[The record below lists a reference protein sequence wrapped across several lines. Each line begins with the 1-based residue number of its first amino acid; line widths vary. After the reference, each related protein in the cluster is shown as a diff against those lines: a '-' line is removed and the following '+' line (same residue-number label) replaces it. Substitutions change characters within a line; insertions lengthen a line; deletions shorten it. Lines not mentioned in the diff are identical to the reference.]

1 MKPINRPVGASLNSA
16 CVLLK
21 TLNLAVFLT
30 VLWLLW
36 TGTGG
41 NHTVAHLANQQ
52 AQQMRAHAT
61 LNDRLASAEDRLDEQ
76 RSNEL
81 IQLAAAVPAK
91 QPEVDSEVTNQL
103 RLEID
108 GYRQQ
113 LSAVEKTAELK
124 QALNTVIGAE
134 FLKTTNSTQAAEQL
148 LSVKEVIWR
157 KSTEEAAVEQ
167 SLQSLMAPIDIL
179 AGEWQ
184 QGFTD
189 NSVSTIYRVLGDSI
203 TILERPGGSR

>member
-1 MKPINRPVGASLNSA
+1 M
-16 CVLLK
+16 
-21 TLNLAVFLT
+21 
-30 VLWLLW
+30 LWLLW

-41 NHTVAHLANQQ
+41 NHDVSHLASQQ
-52 AQQMRAHAT
+52 AQQARAYAS
-61 LNDRLASAEDRLDEQ
+61 LGDRIAIAEDRLNER
-76 RSNEL
+76 RSDQL

-91 QPEVDSEVTNQL
+91 QPEVDTELTNQL

-108 GYRQQ
+108 GYRKQ

-124 QALNTVIGAE
+124 QALSTIIDAE
-134 FLKTTNSTQAAEQL
+134 FLKTTDSALAAEQL
-148 LSVKEVIWR
+148 LSTKEVIWR
-157 KSTEEAAVEQ
+157 KSTDEAEVEQ

-189 NSVSTIYRVLGDSI
+189 NSVATIYRILGDSI
-203 TILERPGGSR
+203 AILERPGGAH